1 MKKKRSLIL
10 RLLPWLIILAA
21 IAALIIFVFV
31 PIYSQQ
37 ETSFGADPVVY
48 EYEGKNDPLK
58 METDRL
64 LFEMDPATTQ
74 FALTPNSLYP
84 LGDSKALAERIDWW
98 IENREE
104 HDRMSLE
111 YAESAKKFNVEDS
124 VGRII
129 EMYESAIK
137 GE

>member
-21 IAALIIFVFV
+21 IAALIVFVFV

-74 FALTPNSLYP
+74 FALTDKKTGKVWNSNPADRGQIYSLTSDNQHPIWYHTSWSRCCRYVLPNQHHSCSSYRL
-84 LGDSKALAERIDWW
+84 W
-98 IENREE
+98 
-104 HDRMSLE
+104 
-111 YAESAKKFNVEDS
+111 
-124 VGRII
+124 
-129 EMYESAIK
+129 
-137 GE
+137 